1 MKTEIVDLFTK
12 RIIDYTLINLFEVIL
27 IIFIILFI
35 YAIIKTIAETK

>member
-1 MKTEIVDLFTK
+1 MKAEIVDLFTK

-27 IIFIILFI
+27 IIFIISFI